1 MKPLVS
7 ILLVVAGTTALASP
21 PPPLEPDSPA
31 RREASAPA
39 FNFNLIPKP
48 FQRNPQLEMTV
59 YTTMTDFGRTLPAAS
74 PAAPVTYVASNH
86 GFMPLGDAVGHQR
99 PPLPAEIEKIM
110 VRALNERGYV
120 AAPAGQ
126 VPGLA
131 LIYYW
136 GSHYRLDLEMAR
148 MFPEMHRQHLLER
161 ATLVGGP
168 EYAREIQR
176 QFEWGYL
183 PGDRSLK
190 QGYLF
195 QQADTD
201 LYFVVVSAYDHASI
215 LAKAPKLAWR
225 TTMTVNAIGV
235 AMTESLP
242 PLILT
247 AGEWFGREMDETV
260 AVRRSVRR
268 GTVELGPLRVIED
281 EPPPPAADRRQ

>member
-1 MKPLVS
+1 MNLRLP
-7 ILLVVAGTTALASP
+7 IFLLTLLLPAAAGQNADNT
-21 PPPLEPDSPA
+21 PA
-31 RREASAPA
+31 IREASAPA

-59 YTTMTDFGRTLPAAS
+59 YTVMTDFGRTLPVAE
-74 PAAPVTYVASNH
+74 PATPVTYVASDH
-86 GFMPLGDAVGHQR
+86 GFMPLGDAVGRQR
-99 PPLPAEIEKIM
+99 PPLPAEVEKIM

-120 AAPAGQ
+120 AAPDGQ
-126 VPGLA
+126 APGLV

-136 GSHYRLDLEMAR
+136 GSHYRLDLDMQR

-168 EYAREIQR
+168 AYAQEILR

-190 QGYLF
+190 KGYLF

-201 LYFVVVSAYDHASI
+201 LYFVVISAYDHASV
-215 LAKAPKLAWR
+215 LARAPKLAWR

-235 AMTESLP
+235 AMKESLP

-247 AGEWFGREMDETV
+247 AAEWFGREMDDTV
-260 AVRRSVRR
+260 ALRRSVHR

-281 EPPPPAADRRQ
+281 DEPPPPPAEGKGR

>member
-1 MKPLVS
+1 MNLRLPVLV
-7 ILLVVAGTTALASP
+7 LAVLMPAAAEPGTDNT
-21 PPPLEPDSPA
+21 PA
-31 RREASAPA
+31 IREASAPA
-39 FNFNLIPKP
+39 FNLNLIPKP
-48 FQRNPQLEMTV
+48 FQKNPQLEMTV
-59 YTTMTDFGRTLPAAS
+59 YTVMTDFGRTLPAAS
-74 PAAPVTYVASNH
+74 PADPVTFVASDH
-86 GFMPLGDAVGHQR
+86 GFMPLGDNVGHQR

-120 AAPAGQ
+120 AVPVGQ
-126 VPGLA
+126 SPHLV

-168 EYAREIQR
+168 EYALEIQR

-190 QGYLF
+190 KGYLF

-235 AMTESLP
+235 AMKESLP

-260 AVRRSVRR
+260 ALRRSVRR

-281 EPPPPAADRRQ
+281 DEPPPDSAPHP